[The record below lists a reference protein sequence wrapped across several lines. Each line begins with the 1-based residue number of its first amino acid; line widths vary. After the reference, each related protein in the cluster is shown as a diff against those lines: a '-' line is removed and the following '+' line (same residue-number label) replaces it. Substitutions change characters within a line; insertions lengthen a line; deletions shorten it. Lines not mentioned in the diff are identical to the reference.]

1 MRDAPDSRDMRG
13 MARSKKAE
21 KAAKTQSPVPTVAPV
36 APAVASGKKKGA
48 QKPAENGALTVHPAP
63 FTLCVDIGGT
73 GTKVIVLDA
82 QGAPVTERVRLDTP
96 RPATPEAVMAVIA
109 QLVAPESLSADF
121 DRVSVGFPGVVQDH
135 VIQTAPNLDGDW
147 HGFALGAAIEK
158 LTSRPTR
165 VLNDAGVQGYGVIE
179 GKGVE
184 MVLTFGTGMG
194 TALYLD
200 GKYVPNLE
208 LAHHPLR
215 KGRTY
220 EETVDN
226 ATLEDIGKKR
236 WRERVAAVVAQV
248 LPIWNPRVLYLGG
261 GNARLLKPES
271 LPANVKITENI
282 AGLLGGIALWKVD

>member
-1 MRDAPDSRDMRG
+1 
-13 MARSKKAE
+13 MARAKKAE
-21 KAAKTQSPVPTVAPV
+21 KPAKKSPEGPATAEVAPPAAAE
-36 APAVASGKKKGA
+36 APASKKKGA
-48 QKPAENGALTVHPAP
+48 AKPAENGALTVHPAP
-63 FTLCVDIGGT
+63 FTLCIDVGGT
-73 GTKVIVLDA
+73 GTKAIVLDA
-82 QGAPVTERVRLDTP
+82 QGAPVTERVKLATP
-96 RPATPEAVMAVIA
+96 RPATPEAVVAVIA
-109 QLVAPESLSADF
+109 QLLAPESLKADF
-121 DRVSVGFPGVVQDH
+121 DRVSVGFPGVVQDQ

-147 HGFALGAAIEK
+147 KGFALGAAIEK

-215 KGRTY
+215 KGKTY

-226 ATLEDIGKKR
+226 ATLEEIGKKR

-282 AGLLGGIALWKVD
+282 AGLLGGIALWKAE